1 MVSVERIISMLLLVL
16 LVSCS
21 SVMAAGQSPVA
32 GLPNRHNGYDLKV
45 AWQEAKSDNG
55 MVVYGAIRNVR
66 YAPVADLDVAVFL
79 IDKQNHI
86 VASGRGFPLPVPIVD
101 RDFVTFSVTM
111 SDTKGTNPDATT
123 LGFFIRYRT
132 VDEGWWGSTFRYDL
146 AAHKEITESSLYK
159 DEW

>member
-1 MVSVERIISMLLLVL
+1 MVSVGRIIRMLLLVL

-45 AWQEAKSDNG
+45 AWQEAKSDKG

-66 YAPVADLDVAVFL
+66 YAPIADLDVAVFL

-86 VASGRGFPLPVPIVD
+86 VASGRAYPLPVPIVD
-101 RDFVTFSVTM
+101 HDFVTFSVTM
-111 SDTKGTNPDATT
+111 RDTTPDDAAM
-123 LGFFIRYRT
+123 LSFSIRYRD
-132 VDEGWWGSTFRYDL
+132 VDEAGWRVSNFRYDR
-146 AAHKEITESSLYK
+146 AAGKEITEGSLYK